1 MRISNEQI
9 RFMRRCRRQKYLS
22 YPKTVQ
28 NAEEDLSIAKYLVS
42 KGYLCVVEKKESYEY
57 SLTQEGK
64 AYLSEYERGDL
75 KNSITTGIAVV
86 ALIVSIISMIK

>member
-1 MRISNEQI
+1 
-9 RFMRRCRRQKYLS
+9 MRRCRRQKYLS
-22 YPKTVQ
+22 YSKTARNVEEELAI
-28 NAEEDLSIAKYLVS
+28 AEYLVC

-64 AYLSEYERGDL
+64 AYLSEYERGDI

>member
-1 MRISNEQI
+1 MIY
-9 RFMRRCRRQKYLS
+9 F
-22 YPKTVQ
+22 KTAKDTEEEFAI
-28 NAEEDLSIAKYLVS
+28 AEYLVS

-86 ALIVSIISMIK
+86 ALIVSIISMFR

>member
-1 MRISNEQI
+1 
-9 RFMRRCRRQKYLS
+9 MRRCRRQKYLS

-28 NAEEDLSIAKYLVS
+28 NVEEDLSIAKYLVS
-42 KGYLCVVEKKESYEY
+42 KGYLCGVEKKESYEY

-64 AYLSEYERGDL
+64 AYLSEYERGDI

-86 ALIVSIISMIK
+86 ALIVSIISMFR

>member
-1 MRISNEQI
+1 
-9 RFMRRCRRQKYLS
+9 MRRCRRQKYLS

-28 NAEEDLSIAKYLVS
+28 DAEKDLSIAKYLVS